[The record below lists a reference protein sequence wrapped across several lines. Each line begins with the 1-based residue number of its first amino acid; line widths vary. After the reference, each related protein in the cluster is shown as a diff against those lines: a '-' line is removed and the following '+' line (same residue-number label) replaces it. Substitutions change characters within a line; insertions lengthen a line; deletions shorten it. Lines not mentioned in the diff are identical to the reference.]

1 MIKASIIGAT
11 GYAGLEL
18 TRILSLHPE
27 VKIVGA
33 VSRMA
38 AGKHLSEVYPSF
50 KGKDLVLL
58 SELNDSDDSDVVFTA
73 LPHGVSMNIVP
84 SLIAKGKKVIDLSAD
99 FRYDD
104 ADTYKKWYLEH
115 KCKDLLE
122 DAVYGLCE
130 INKDKIRTAKLIGN
144 PGCYTTCSILPLYP
158 LLKEGLISTDN
169 IIIDAKSGT
178 SGAGRKESLG
188 FSFCEVNENFKA
200 YSVAVHRHTSEIE
213 EKLSWAANKN
223 IALSFTPH
231 LLPVKR
237 GILATIYANI
247 ENISRKDVLD
257 AYKMYSSE
265 PFINVYENGLPELKH
280 VNGSNN
286 VNIGFV
292 IDERLNRLVIV
303 SCIDNLIKGAAGQ
316 AVQNMNLMYGLDET
330 TGLSPVAWYL

>member
-1 MIKASIIGAT
+1 MIKASVIGAT

-18 TRILSLHPE
+18 TRILSSHPD

-38 AGKHLSEVYPSF
+38 AGRKLSEIYPSF
-50 KGKDLVLL
+50 TGKDLVLL
-58 SELNDSDDSDVVFTA
+58 SELDALDDSDVVFTA
-73 LPHGVSMNIVP
+73 LPHGVSMDLVP

-104 ADTYKKWYLEH
+104 ADTYKEWYLEH
-115 KCKDLLE
+115 KCINLLKDS
-122 DAVYGLCE
+122 VYGLSE
-130 INKDKIRTAKLIGN
+130 INRDKIREAKLVGN

-158 LLKEGLISTDN
+158 LLKAKIISTDN

-178 SGAGRKESLG
+178 SGAGRKESLT

-200 YSVAVHRHTSEIE
+200 YSIATHRHTSEIE
-213 EKLSWAANKN
+213 EKLSYAAGEK
-223 IALSFTPH
+223 IMLSFTPH

-247 ENISRKDVLD
+247 KDISRKDVLD
-257 AYKMYSSE
+257 AYELYLKE
-265 PFINVYENGLPELKH
+265 PFVNVYENGLPELKH

-286 VNIGFV
+286 VNIGFQ
-292 IDERLNRLVIV
+292 IDERLHRLVIV

-316 AVQNMNLMYGLDET
+316 AVQNMNIMFGLNEE
-330 TGLSPVAWYL
+330 TGLSRIAWYL